1 MTGGVTVV
9 RVPGISWF
17 EVPITT
23 KRESSLAFLLA
34 FSNNRMKA
42 KGGGMRLQRCQQFKI

>member
-1 MTGGVTVV
+1 MTEGVTVV

-34 FSNNRMKA
+34 FSDNTMKE
-42 KGGGMRLQRCQQFKI
+42 KEGGMRLQRC